1 MNSESTNEC
10 SVRDS
15 PGESSCHTGLFKG
28 QSYTLAT
35 MTPSKCINY
44 CSSFEPGTYDYAG
57 LRDNTCY
64 CDKDSIDQFPKVP
77 DQDCN
82 FPCPGNPNTSCGGDG
97 KMTVYETSKNQ
108 IFFLAEE
115 SPYYTDRLCVQGNP
129 IKDSTLFADDN
140 MTIEMC
146 FDQCESAQY
155 KYAGLRNGRDC
166 VCGDEISNLDKLL
179 KRECNLPCVG
189 DPDELCGGGDKTD
202 LFTHN

>member
-82 FPCPGNPNTSCGGDG
+82 FPCPGNPNTSCGGEG
-97 KMTVYETSKNQ
+97 KMTVYETSKQ
-108 IFFLAEE
+108 TLLFEQT
-115 SPYYTDRLCVQGNP
+115 PYYTDRLCVQGNP
-129 IKDSTLFADDN
+129 MKHSIRFSAELTPD
-140 MTIEMC
+140 MC
-146 FDQCESAQY
+146 FEQCESAQY
-155 KYAGLRNGRDC
+155 KYAGLSNGVECDC
-166 VCGDEISNLDKLL
+166 ADEIDDLHKVI
-179 KRECNLPCVG
+179 KMMCNTPCRG
-189 DPDELCGGGDKTD
+189 DPDELCGGDGYMD
-202 LFTHN
+202 LFTHHEQ